1 MIRNEA
7 VLVNRLRNLGCEQV
21 SAFALQ
27 ITKDPPGFAYQFV
40 PHTLEGERL
49 LKLPVAERIS
59 VFAEMCQ
66 SIEALHAIGVCHG
79 DLKPSAFRLTEEN
92 AVRLVDLNG
101 VDSKAP
107 RSEQSLLVSVSYS
120 AVEAVDRFWTTLK
133 YMAPEQEQGR
143 ATSPQVDVY
152 QLGHLL
158 HIVLTGEEL
167 TRGLSPELAGDARQF
182 ESVIMKAVRRNPSE
196 RYQTV
201 SELREAAL
209 AAVAGNLNVNHRGPI
224 SGKNLAQA
232 VARIGHQRVLDLQT
246 SDGATL
252 TLNSKGSM
260 AAIRY
265 QSELCLY
272 NLEDGKKTCH
282 LNSVTTDLTVPIKEN
297 WGSYAD
303 SSYLRRIP
311 FGGSYSSTYFE
322 LPTAQGTEKKLTP
335 LRAIGRL
342 IRDGETSGLHTDL
355 PVQIPQQAVAIS
367 PNGEFL
373 LLTSKVGSSVYRISG
388 GEIKHTC
395 DITISSES
403 ERTRD
408 SIADSALGESIF
420 SYSGQFLAVVHQDLK
435 KLLLIDV
442 LNRRSYSIAMPI
454 GEQSPRL
461 CFSQDESRLLA
472 LEPRGAHPIAYTF
485 STKDGASIASFPVHA
500 TNPHVSFGLQPEQ
513 ILYGGQEGILK
524 LVSLSGLTGS
534 NVMPTTIESSS
545 IGEAIRGIQI
555 PYGGNSLALLCGD
568 GLRVA
573 VIS

>member
-1 MIRNEA
+1 MDLTGVGVGTGTTKVEPVTGDLSTQTGPTIVGLPPPSVPPEYELLRELGRGAVAQVWLCRQADTDLQVAVKFPVSKDQSLPAMIRNEA

-272 NLEDGKKTCH
+272 NLEDGKK
-282 LNSVTTDLTVPIKEN
+282 PAI
-297 WGSYAD
+297 
-303 SSYLRRIP
+303 
-311 FGGSYSSTYFE
+311 
-322 LPTAQGTEKKLTP
+322 LTP
-335 LRAIGRL
+335 
-342 IRDGETSGLHTDL
+342 
-355 PVQIPQQAVAIS
+355 
-367 PNGEFL
+367 
-373 LLTSKVGSSVYRISG
+373 
-388 GEIKHTC
+388 
-395 DITISSES
+395 
-403 ERTRD
+403 
-408 SIADSALGESIF
+408 
-420 SYSGQFLAVVHQDLK
+420 
-435 KLLLIDV
+435 
-442 LNRRSYSIAMPI
+442 
-454 GEQSPRL
+454 
-461 CFSQDESRLLA
+461 
-472 LEPRGAHPIAYTF
+472 
-485 STKDGASIASFPVHA
+485 
-500 TNPHVSFGLQPEQ
+500 
-513 ILYGGQEGILK
+513 
-524 LVSLSGLTGS
+524 
-534 NVMPTTIESSS
+534 
-545 IGEAIRGIQI
+545 
-555 PYGGNSLALLCGD
+555 
-568 GLRVA
+568 
-573 VIS
+573 